1 MISMEVSFCF
11 NFSEATRCLL
21 IVNFDAI
28 VIHGPPRRVL
38 PPALEDP
45 CFRLHHVTKHLAGL
59 RGWRDLRVILLSI
72 DRDDSL

>member
-1 MISMEVSFCF
+1 MISMRVSFGF
-11 NFSEATRCLL
+11 NFSEAPRCLL

-45 CFRLHHVTKHLAGL
+45 CFRLHHVAEHLTGLAG
-59 RGWRDLRVILLSI
+59 GRDVRVVLLSV
-72 DRDDSL
+72 DHNDSL